1 MPSVFPT
8 KATRAQTHAH
18 NVSLALRAIYDLGPI
33 SRADIARLTSL
44 TRTSV
49 GKLVDE
55 LEDEGLVQD
64 VGRGPSTGGK
74 APTLVGL
81 IEDARHIVTLDLSGP
96 TFVGAL
102 VNLRGAIQVRTTREL
117 RDGDVGVALELVT
130 ELIDELL
137 EGKHRPILGLAVG
150 TPGIVDRDGTIH
162 WPLNLSLEDLQL
174 GEILRTR
181 YELPTIVAN
190 DSWAAAIATYLFR
203 RDGRPAN
210 LVAIT
215 AGRGIGAGLVL
226 NGELFDGDGRGAGEI
241 GHVVV
246 DPDGAACHCGR
257 SGCLET
263 IASEPAVL
271 AAAAF
276 AGVKVETLA
285 ELGALARRG
294 DPAAQAVIERAGKA
308 LGNEIAHLIGVLDA
322 RHIVVHGSLTALGD
336 PWLDA
341 IRDEV
346 ASRSLG
352 SSANQ
357 TRLIDGGLG
366 EDLTLLGAAAMLL
379 TRELGLIAHR

>member
-1 MPSVFPT
+1 M
-8 KATRAQTHAH
+8 ATSA
-18 NVSLALRAIYDLGPI
+18 
-33 SRADIARLTSL
+33 SRSSSSRSSS
-44 TRTSV
+44 TRSS
-49 GKLVDE
+49 
-55 LEDEGLVQD
+55 
-64 VGRGPSTGGK
+64 R
-74 APTLVGL
+74 
-81 IEDARHIVTLDLSGP
+81 R
-96 TFVGAL
+96 
-102 VNLRGAIQVRTTREL
+102 
-117 RDGDVGVALELVT
+117 
-130 ELIDELL
+130 
-137 EGKHRPILGLAVG
+137 KHRPILGLAVG

-285 ELGALARRG
+285 ELGALATRGRPCCPGRHRARRQG
-294 DPAAQAVIERAGKA
+294 IGQRDRAP
-308 LGNEIAHLIGVLDA
+308 DRRA
-322 RHIVVHGSLTALGD
+322 RRPRQIVVHGSLTALGE

-352 SSANQ
+352 SSGHA
-357 TRLIDGGLG
+357 DPG
-366 EDLTLLGAAAMLL
+366 
-379 TRELGLIAHR
+379 